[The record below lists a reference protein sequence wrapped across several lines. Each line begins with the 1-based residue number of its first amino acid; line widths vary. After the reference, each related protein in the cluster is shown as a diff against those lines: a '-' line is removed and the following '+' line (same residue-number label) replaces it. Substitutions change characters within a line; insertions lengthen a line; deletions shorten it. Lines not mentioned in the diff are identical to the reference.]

1 MIMDSKTLFA
11 MLVAISFI
19 QEMRCDEEHG
29 AGVFASLGDVMGFE
43 IEDQHNLLTGND
55 KIQDDAEEVGDMEL
69 IKILPGM
76 KKDENNDQVQLSAN
90 VGVISEVDEA
100 EEVDDEIVDFI
111 LPRNKNRPMS
121 IRWRRENTHSKR

>member
-121 IRWRRENTHSKR
+121 IRWWRENTHGKR